1 MASIAF
7 QIRSTLVFCKIGDG
21 YGQDAPIE
29 YSSGAG
35 KYCNDVVPSDHAFAF
50 IEQYPIILEL
60 SCGFV
65 GNEPTYDSAP
75 GRM

>member
-50 IEQYPIILEL
+50 IEQYP
-60 SCGFV
+60 S
-65 GNEPTYDSAP
+65 S
-75 GRM
+75 

>member
-1 MASIAF
+1 LLITRTDIERTDIRVLAFIGMASIAF

-50 IEQYPIILEL
+50 IEQYP
-60 SCGFV
+60 S
-65 GNEPTYDSAP
+65 S
-75 GRM
+75 